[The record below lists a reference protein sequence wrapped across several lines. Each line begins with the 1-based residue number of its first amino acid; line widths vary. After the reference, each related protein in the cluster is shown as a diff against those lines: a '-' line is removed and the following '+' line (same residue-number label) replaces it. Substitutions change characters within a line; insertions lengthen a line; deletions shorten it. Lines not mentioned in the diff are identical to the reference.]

1 MCVVSVVVACGVV
14 CGVCISVSVAVV
26 CLHVCSVCVRGARVV
41 YVCVV

>member
-1 MCVVSVVVACGVV
+1 MVSVVVACGVV
-14 CGVCISVSVAVV
+14 CVVYVFLCVAVV